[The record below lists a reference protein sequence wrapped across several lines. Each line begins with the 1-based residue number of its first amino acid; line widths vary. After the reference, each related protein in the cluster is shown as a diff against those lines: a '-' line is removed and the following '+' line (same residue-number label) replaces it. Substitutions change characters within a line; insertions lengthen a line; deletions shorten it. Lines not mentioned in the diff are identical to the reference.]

1 VPIYEYQCQ
10 DCRRRSSFL
19 IRVAGESG
27 PFACSHCQSE
37 NLHRIMSRFNAVS
50 SEESR
55 LEKLSDPG
63 RWGGLDESDPSS
75 VARFVKRMGSEMG
88 EEVNRDEL
96 EQMADEAANE
106 AVTPPIPPDTDHSI
120 NRSAENGQ

>member
-1 VPIYEYQCQ
+1 MPIYEYFCQ
-10 DCRRRSSFL
+10 DCRRCSSFF
-19 IRVAGESG
+19 IRSG
-27 PFACSHCQSE
+27 SDAEKLLCSHCRSA
-37 NLHRIMSRFNAVS
+37 NLQRIMSRFSAVP

-96 EQMADEAANE
+96 DQMADEAAQE
-106 AVTPPIPPDTDHSI
+106 AATGAGPEADHSP
-120 NRSAENGQ
+120 NPE